1 MNIAA
6 ALALSSAAAYAA
18 MPPLVRLAAGAPMRY
33 VAVLAMPVVSGA
45 LFSGPSY
52 LNVDHRIKETLTGWV
67 AVNAEGRSAPLVNVT
82 IFDGDPSAGRSI
94 APLVHQ
100 AKNGFY
106 VDYVIG
112 ASANGTGI
120 RCEYFGT
127 AATLTRVV
135 HGPLACKFVSTS
147 RPVKGAR
154 FDCR

>member
-1 MNIAA
+1 MHYMAL
-6 ALALSSAAAYAA
+6 LALQ
-18 MPPLVRLAAGAPMRY
+18 VAAGAP
-33 VAVLAMPVVSGA
+33 
-45 LFSGPSY
+45 FSCPGH
-52 LNVDHRIKETLTGWV
+52 LDVDHRIKETPAGWA

-94 APLVHQ
+94 APLVHET
-100 AKNGFY
+100 KNGFY

-112 ASANGTGI
+112 ASVNGTGI

-135 HGPLACKFVSTS
+135 HGPLACTFVSTS